1 MSNESKMLE
10 KIEKGFAD
18 IQELQK
24 TFFELKCLLL
34 NDNDNDNYKNPFES
48 VFWTQK
54 LREMIEK
61 MPIMQC
67 INFNTDYYGRIRN
80 QGDCCGEIVLT
91 EKKFFAFKVDDI
103 EKVQANQAL
112 IEANLQNARS
122 AIEEVMTQHIFKLV
136 DGDSNSNIHTIEKK
150 QLNKDNIYG
159 YFVELVYSLLKSFP
173 HNFND
178 FNGEYL
184 RPFVIIH
191 PIFESILLQ
200 SPEFVPYYNISD
212 KTLREGSIGRIADL
226 FDVIVNKF
234 IPQNQILAGLNGAI
248 DFVSDCVKMES
259 LRDKDSFSDLVRGL
273 YLYGAKIVKPECL
286 AKMVIAES
294 VSEVKE

>member
-34 NDNDNDNYKNPFES
+34 NKTNTPFEN

-67 INFNTDYYGRIRN
+67 VNFNTDYYGRIRN

-91 EKKFFAFKVDDI
+91 EKKFFAFKVGDV
-103 EKVQANQAL
+103 EKVQANKAL
-112 IEANLQNARS
+112 IEASLQNARN
-122 AIEEVMTQHIFKLV
+122 AIEEVMIEYIFKLV
-136 DGDSNSNIHTIEKK
+136 DSNSNSNIYTIEKK

-159 YFVELVYSLLKSFP
+159 YFVELAYSLLNSLSLL
-173 HNFND
+173 HDIND
-178 FNGEYL
+178 FNIFNGEHL

-191 PIFESILLQ
+191 PVIESILLQ
-200 SPEFVPYYNISD
+200 SPEFVTYYNISD
-212 KTLREGSIGRIADL
+212 KTLREGSIGRIANM
-226 FDVIVNKF
+226 DVIVNYSVSR
-234 IPQNQILAGLNGAI
+234 NEILAGLNGAI

-259 LRDKDSFSDLVRGL
+259 LRDRDSFSDLVRGL

-286 AKMVIAES
+286 AKMVIVEN

>member
-34 NDNDNDNYKNPFES
+34 NDNDNYKNPFES
-48 VFWTQK
+48 VFWTQN
-54 LREMIEK
+54 LREIIEK

-91 EKKFFAFKVDDI
+91 EKKFFAFKVDDV

-112 IEANLQNARS
+112 IEASLQNARN
-122 AIEEVMTQHIFKLV
+122 AIEEVMIEYIFKLV
-136 DGDSNSNIHTIEKK
+136 DSNSNIHTIKKK

-159 YFVELVYSLLKSFP
+159 YFVELAYSLLNSLSLL
-173 HNFND
+173 HDIND
-178 FNGEYL
+178 FNIFNGEHL

-191 PIFESILLQ
+191 PVIESILLQ
-200 SPEFVPYYNISD
+200 SPEFVTYYNISD
-212 KTLREGSIGRIADL
+212 KTLREGSIGRIANM
-226 FDVIVNKF
+226 DVIVNYSVS
-234 IPQNQILAGLNGAI
+234 QNEILAGLNGAI

-286 AKMVIAES
+286 AKMVITEN
-294 VSEVKE
+294 VSGVKE